1 MSDEER
7 AERCITFTNVRINSL
22 HPDQPFIPYFT
33 VIHNGEIISVRNSVP
48 ENFALLKEHKDQ
60 PLDLT
65 VFPYPW
71 AVNDKSGVVYYFQHF
86 KVHKE
91 D

>member
-1 MSDEER
+1 MSVEER
-7 AERCITFTNVRINSL
+7 EERYITFTNVQINSL

-33 VIHNGEIISVRNSVP
+33 VVHNGEIIRVRTRVP
-48 ENFALLKEHKDQ
+48 ENFALLKEHKGQ
-60 PLDLT
+60 SLDLT

-71 AVNDKSGVVYYFQHF
+71 TVNDKSGVVYYFQHF
-86 KVHKE
+86 KVHEE